1 MNTANQ
7 GSAAHSRLSLT
18 GNEAA
23 ALALK
28 QANPDVAAVFP
39 ITPQTE
45 LMHSF
50 SAYVA
55 DGLVKTEMVYVESE
69 HSAMSAVVGAAAAGA
84 RSVTAT
90 SANGLALMW
99 EIVYIAASL
108 RLPIVMPVIN
118 RALSGPINI
127 HCDHSDTMGCRDSG
141 WIQLFCENSQEAYDT
156 VICAFRVAE
165 HKDVLLPVMV
175 NFDGFIISHTTEVV
189 DTITDDA
196 LVAGFIGEY
205 QPHVALLDVDNPVTI
220 GPLDLQDFY
229 FEHKRQQLE
238 GMANAPAVID
248 GVFGEYEKITG
259 RKYERIECYRTEDAE
274 YIIMA
279 LGSTAGTTKD
289 AIDVLRE
296 KGHKVGHVKVRSFR
310 PFPAELLENVLK
322 GKKAVMVLDRSL
334 SFGSPVG
341 PLCMEVMQTLYG
353 KSDVLVRNFV
363 YGLGGRDI
371 FVPQI
376 VETVESVIAHGKD
389 LPLQSFIGLR
399 E

>member
-1 MNTANQ
+1 MENKTNSLQ
-7 GSAAHSRLSLT
+7 ERLSLT

-28 QANPDVAAVFP
+28 QVNPDVAGVFP

-50 SAYVA
+50 AEFVA
-55 DGLVKTEMVYVESE
+55 DGKVNTEVIYVESE
-69 HSAMSAVVGAAAAGA
+69 HSSMSAVVGAAAAGA

-108 RLPIVMPVIN
+108 RLPIVMPVVN

-141 WIQLFCENSQEAYDT
+141 WIQIFCENSQEAYDA
-156 VICAFRVAE
+156 VICAFRIGE

-189 DTITDDA
+189 DVFENDA
-196 LVAGFIGEY
+196 DVAKFIGEY
-205 QPHVALLDVDNPVTI
+205 KPWVALLDVDNPVTI

-229 FEHKRQQLE
+229 FEHKRQQFE
-238 GMANAPAVID
+238 GMAHAPAVID
-248 GVFGEYEKITG
+248 QVFAEYAKLSG
-259 RKYERIECYRTEDAE
+259 RKYERLECYRTEDADV
-274 YIIMA
+274 ILMS
-279 LGSTAGTTKD
+279 LGSTAGTAKEAVD
-289 AIDVLRE
+289 LLRE
-296 KGHKVGHVKVRSFR
+296 QGLKVGHVKVRSFR
-310 PFPAELLENVLK
+310 PFPHDLLRAAL
-322 GKKAVMVLDRSL
+322 GKAKVVGVMDRSI
-334 SFGSPVG
+334 SFGGQYG
-341 PLCMEVMQTLYG
+341 PLCTEVIACLYG
-353 KSDVLVRNFV
+353 CDIKVRNFT

-371 FVPQI
+371 FVEQI
-376 VETVESVIAHGKD
+376 AEAGRSLVELSNGRTEI
-389 LPLQSFIGLR
+389 PPQSFIGVR